1 MKNEENNQEYNH
13 KKNKMN
19 LVNDKIKII
28 LPELM
33 ARNLKLGDR
42 LKNKLKVS
50 NFLNNTENRNQKYLK
65 SFVTFSDKRVKDL
78 KTGLELSKAIKQS
91 SKNLSPLCSQ
101 ITNDSILQNSN
112 FLIEEKK
119 LLNENTEQETHMKIN
134 DLIQNLKNTVKN
146 TNLHPN
152 KPIKK
157 PIKSLSE
164 TELNNIKLFINN
176 KILKEGNMINNKIKG
191 YLEKLKNTAETDR
204 KNFKSYVDRI
214 DISDN
219 LKFINYTKPKPFK
232 IKDKECTSMI
242 RIKKQI
248 FPYIGSSYRKNNSRK
263 IPKKKY
269 LNLRNISNEL
279 DLNISNE
286 INKNNNNSS
295 FNDNGKNEN
304 QDKDTLKVLNN
315 LADQGRNLPLKIT
328 KTVNKVNSLID
339 INLPTPS
346 AYEKI
351 LKECKENSSKNN
363 INTKND
369 FDEVKG
375 DINDIVNMLKS
386 PEPSFSKNNLKKII
400 KIFRKEIDIIKK
412 EKLNFNKKEDEENIQ
427 EKYNLV
433 NPLSLHINRI
443 KKYNQKNDIIEN
455 LKNNS
460 EKVLFKKKM
469 DRFNSYHNKNNE
481 GDSNIFNT
489 IKIHNSSSINNNIN
503 DKNIMNKKEKLL
515 KNRSYITYSNDSHL
529 SLLTK
534 CLSSKCNKDESINNY
549 IDSCFNMS

>member
-152 KPIKK
+152 KPVKK

-232 IKDKECTSMI
+232 IKDKECTNMI

-328 KTVNKVNSLID
+328 KTVNKVNSLIM
-339 INLPTPS
+339 
-346 AYEKI
+346 KKF
-351 LKECKENSSKNN
+351 LKN
-363 INTKND
+363 
-369 FDEVKG
+369 VKKT
-375 DINDIVNMLKS
+375 LQ
-386 PEPSFSKNNLKKII
+386 KII
-400 KIFRKEIDIIKK
+400 
-412 EKLNFNKKEDEENIQ
+412 
-427 EKYNLV
+427 
-433 NPLSLHINRI
+433 
-443 KKYNQKNDIIEN
+443 
-455 LKNNS
+455 
-460 EKVLFKKKM
+460 
-469 DRFNSYHNKNNE
+469 
-481 GDSNIFNT
+481 
-489 IKIHNSSSINNNIN
+489 
-503 DKNIMNKKEKLL
+503 
-515 KNRSYITYSNDSHL
+515 
-529 SLLTK
+529 
-534 CLSSKCNKDESINNY
+534 
-549 IDSCFNMS
+549 